1 MKINFTKKQY
11 LALLKLAY
19 LGNWLANASRLQ
31 DEQIKEYE
39 EAEDYIFSF
48 AKEFGYDRYVDHEP
62 KDDGK
67 YYPTRYFEEETDVET
82 LREDYN
88 NETFWEEAADRFG
101 DRDFIKK
108 YSKEEIEK
116 MDRDERFT
124 KRMECEEKY
133 EKEFEENGI
142 DNLEIIKK

>member
-1 MKINFTKKQY
+1 MKINFTKKQF
-11 LALLKLAY
+11 LSLMKLAY

-62 KDDGK
+62 KDGDR
-67 YYPTRYFEEETDVET
+67 YFPTRYFEEETDVEI
-82 LREDYN
+82 LQEDYD
-88 NETFWEEAADRFG
+88 NETFWQEASDRFG
-101 DRDFIKK
+101 ERDFFEK
-108 YSKEEIEK
+108 YGEEAIEK
-116 MDRDERFT
+116 MDRKERFI

-133 EKEFEENGI
+133 EKEFEEKGI
-142 DNLEIIKK
+142 ERLEIKE

>member
-11 LALLKLAY
+11 LSLMKLVY

-39 EAEDYIFSF
+39 ETEGYIFSF
-48 AKEFGYDRYVDHEP
+48 AKGFGHSRYVEHEPEDGDRYF
-62 KDDGK
+62 
-67 YYPTRYFEEETDVET
+67 PTRYFEEEADVRG
-82 LREDYN
+82 LIEDYD
-88 NETFWEEAADRFG
+88 NETFWQEAADRFG

-108 YSKEEIEK
+108 YSEEAIEK
-116 MDRDERFT
+116 MDRDERFV

-142 DNLEIIKK
+142 ERMEIKY